1 MKWVTDF
8 LVEKWDMLRFL
19 KLDAAL
25 YIARSLKDLIKSSAL
40 GSFYNVNSCLYLI
53 MLPLLLNR
61 VRIVQKHF

>member
-40 GSFYNVNSCLYLI
+40 GSFYKREQ
-53 MLPLLLNR
+53 LPLLNY
-61 VRIVQKHF
+61 VAFTSK